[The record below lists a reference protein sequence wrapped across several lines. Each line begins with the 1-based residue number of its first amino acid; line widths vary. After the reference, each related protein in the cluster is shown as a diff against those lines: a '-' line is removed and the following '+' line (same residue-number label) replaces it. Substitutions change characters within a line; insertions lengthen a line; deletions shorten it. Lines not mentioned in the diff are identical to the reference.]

1 MSDEYTKNV
10 ESAVEAGRQDA
21 GRWHSAEEAAIEP
34 ANLTFDQA
42 QNLVEEF
49 GVKAEYLHYCTT
61 ARVDPTGATIDS
73 AMVSTIARWM
83 APFLAAGALT
93 RPKLK
98 KAIKSVRTEI
108 KKATEK
114 SRYSQVTVLPR
125 SLKS

>member
-1 MSDEYTKNV
+1 MSDEYTKNA
-10 ESAVEAGRQDA
+10 ESAVKADRQET
-21 GRWHSAEEAAIEP
+21 GRWHSTEEAAREP

-42 QNLVEEF
+42 RNLVEKF

-61 ARVDPTGATIDS
+61 ARVDPAGATIDS
-73 AMVSTIARWM
+73 AMVRTIARWI

-108 KKATEK
+108 QKARERAATAK
-114 SRYSQVTVLPR
+114 
-125 SLKS
+125 